1 MEGIDLL
8 WVAIATT
15 LLFLMQAG
23 FLCLETGMTRSKNN
37 INVAIKNFC
46 DFCVSA
52 LTFWFLGFG
61 LMYGLSYQGWIG
73 SDLFSLDFAKASPSL
88 AVFFL
93 FQVMLCARSR
103 SSRGL
108 SPSG

>member
-1 MEGIDLL
+1 MEDIDLL
-8 WVAIATT
+8 WVVIASA

-52 LTFWFLGFG
+52 LAFWLLGFG

-73 SDLFSLDFAKASPSL
+73 LDLFSLDFAKAPHLSL
-88 AVFFL
+88 
-93 FQVMLCARSR
+93 CSSCSR
-103 SSRGL
+103 
-108 SPSG
+108 